1 MITVVKSGKIGS
13 KAEVYH
19 GTKEYTNGGLRK
31 KDIVRVK
38 DKQGNYRYKSRNQI
52 KTGKKNSFIKNWA
65 KAVKRARK
73 ELLKEGVITKGDFVP
88 VGGSTRQGK
97 LLLKRTREITK
108 N

>member
-65 KAVKRARK
+65 NYAYRETACCRATEDCCYK
-73 ELLKEGVITKGDFVP
+73 KFP
-88 VGGSTRQGK
+88 Y
-97 LLLKRTREITK
+97 
-108 N
+108 